1 MTSLRATGLVRRF
14 GRVTAVDGVD
24 LEVGAGEVHALVGL
38 NGSGKTTLLRMLVGV
53 LRPDAGQITLSAGSA
68 TTGSV
73 VGHLID
79 QPAAYAELTVEENLR
94 AAALLRA
101 VPRGLVLDA
110 VAEAAAAV
118 GISDLVARRAGGL
131 SLGNRQRLG
140 LAAAIVHRPQVLVLD
155 EPTNAMD
162 PAGVLAVRSLVLE
175 SARTQGCAVLVSSH
189 HLDELARIADRIT
202 VLHRGRVVGSLD
214 PHGTD
219 LEVQLFAMAAR
230 ADGIDVETHVA
241 PPLVRKHAPGGGSR

>member
-14 GRVTAVDGVD
+14 GRLTAVAGVD
-24 LEVGAGEVHALVGL
+24 LEVRSGEVHALVGL

-53 LRPDAGQITLSAGSA
+53 LRPDEGQVTLSAGSA
-68 TTGSV
+68 ATGAL

-79 QPAAYAELTVEENLR
+79 QPGAYAELTVEENLR
-94 AAALLRA
+94 AAALLRG
-101 VPRGLVLDA
+101 VPRGVVREA
-110 VAEAAAAV
+110 VADAAAAV

-140 LAAAIVHRPQVLVLD
+140 LATAIVHRPQVLVLD

-162 PAGVLAVRSLVLE
+162 PAGVLAIRRLVLDR
-175 SARTQGCAVLVSSH
+175 ARTDGCAVLLSSH

-219 LEVQLFAMAAR
+219 LEVALFAMAAR
-230 ADGIDVETHVA
+230 ADGIDVDTRVPATVRNDA
-241 PPLVRKHAPGGGSR
+241 PDAGGAR